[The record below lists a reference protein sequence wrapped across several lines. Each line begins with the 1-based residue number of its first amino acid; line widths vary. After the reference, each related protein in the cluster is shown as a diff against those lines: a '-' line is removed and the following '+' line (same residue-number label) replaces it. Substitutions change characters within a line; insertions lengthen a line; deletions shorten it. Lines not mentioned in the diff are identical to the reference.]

1 MNPGKVIDADL
12 HKLFEEIEKLTESM
26 NKIVAKDKKL
36 PSDLV
41 IVQNVNCRL
50 EAKIIYLKKKQ
61 ATGEQYSCRKNTEIS
76 DISNNVSG
84 NDLESTMVNICK
96 DSGVGVDG
104 KDIKSCQQLPL
115 SRNSKWQDERVIEKF
130 VNQ

>member
-41 IVQNVNCRL
+41 TVQNVNCRL
-50 EAKIIYLKKKQ
+50 EAKIIYLKK
-61 ATGEQYSCRKNTEIS
+61 GEQYSCRKNTEIS

-84 NDLESTMVNICK
+84 NDLESTMINICK

-104 KDIKSCQQLPL
+104 KDIVGCQQLPL